1 MWDVIAYLALLV
13 VAFYMLSKGSDWFVD
28 GAVGIATKLRI
39 PQLVIGLT
47 IVAMGTSA
55 PEAAVSISSA
65 VAGSPDITIGNVVG
79 SNILNVLIIL
89 GISATITS
97 LAVDKNT
104 FVVDIP
110 VVLFATVLMAV
121 FGLDGTIVWW
131 EALIILVVFVS
142 YITYLILKAMKE
154 RKATISADVQQ
165 TNDSLTGSEL
175 KEEPT
180 KQMSV
185 FKSILFAI
193 LGLGL
198 IIAGSQG
205 AVESA
210 TFLAKKMGVSDKL
223 IGLTIVALG
232 TSLPELFTSVKAALK
247 HNADIAIGNI
257 VGSNIFNILFIV
269 GLTGLVKPIPFAPS
283 FMIDTA
289 ISFVAVV
296 FLLVAS
302 LKGKKLTRWAGI
314 TMLVGYAIYFVY
326 LLMENGI
333 IAL

>member
-1 MWDVIAYLALLV
+1 MWDIIAYVALLV

-28 GAVGIATKLRI
+28 GAAGIATKLRI

-65 VAGSPDITIGNVVG
+65 IAGIPDITIGNVVG

-104 FVVDIP
+104 FIVDIP
-110 VVLFATVLMAV
+110 VLLFATVMLAV
-121 FGLDGTIVWW
+121 FGMDATIDLW
-131 EALIILVVFVS
+131 ESVVMLVVFVA
-142 YITYLILKAMKE
+142 YITFLIIKAMKE
-154 RKATISADVQQ
+154 RKASLVDDTPTA
-165 TNDSLTGSEL
+165 NNSLTGSEL
-175 KEEPT
+175 DEAPT
-180 KQMSV
+180 KQMPI
-185 FKSILFAI
+185 FKSILFAV

-210 TFLAKKMGVSDKL
+210 TFLAKKIGISDKL
-223 IGLTIVALG
+223 IGLTIVAFG
-232 TSLPELFTSVKAALK
+232 TSLPELFTSVKAAIK

-257 VGSNIFNILFIV
+257 VGSNIFNILGIV
-269 GLTGLVKPIPFAPS
+269 GFTGLLKPIPFASS

-289 ISFVAVV
+289 ISFAVVV
-296 FLLVAS
+296 FLLFAS

-314 TMLVGYAIYFVY
+314 TMLVGYVIYFVY
-326 LLMENGI
+326 LLIENGVI
-333 IAL
+333 TL